1 MKYKNNIQYYLTGK
15 ANINVF
21 RIWYLYY
28 TLITGKKPILNPILL
43 FLGHFYIIC
52 KGQTDKLDS
61 YFVVSVGMFN
71 MVIGDG
77 WVSLEAPNGAQRH
90 LGPEAVQGSPRYLG
104 PDTIYKSN
112 WYRYILAKKCLS
124 LASETFNLLA
134 KDYYP
139 SDCTRDSR
147 IIRSF
152 TSGY

>member
-1 MKYKNNIQYYLTGK
+1 MRFKSNIQYYLTGK

-28 TLITGKKPILNPILL
+28 TLITGEKPNLAPILL
-43 FLGHFYIIC
+43 FLGHFYIVC
-52 KGQTDKLDS
+52 KGQTEKLDS
-61 YFVVSVGMFN
+61 YFVVSVGVFN
-71 MVIGDG
+71 MVIGKG
-77 WVSLEAPNGAQRH
+77 WVSLEAH
-90 LGPEAVQGSPRYLG
+90 KGSPRYLG
-104 PDTIYKSN
+104 PGVISKSN
-112 WYRYILAKKCLS
+112 WYRYTLANKCIS
-124 LASETFNLLA
+124 LTSETFHLLA